1 LSLLTRVTNFVQ
13 IILKEKI
20 KQGNIAIDATMG
32 NGNDTVFLARS
43 VGISGKV
50 YSFDVQEIALRNT
63 KEKITEHHLKGYDIQ
78 LINDGHENINQ
89 YIEGSVDV
97 VMFNLGYLPK
107 GDPAIITRPKTTIK
121 AISHMIQLLKPGGII
136 SIIIYYGHEGGKEEK
151 EAVLDFLKGIPK
163 EEITV
168 IESNYTNHM
177 NNPPIIVFIEKN
189 K

>member
-1 LSLLTRVTNFVQ
+1 MSLLTRVTNFVQ

-20 KQGNIAIDATMG
+20 KEGDIAIDATMG
-32 NGNDTVFLARS
+32 NGNDTIFLAKS
-43 VGISGKV
+43 VGINGRV
-50 YSFDVQEIALRNT
+50 YSFDVQEIALQNT
-63 KEKITEHHLKGYDIQ
+63 KEKIAEHHLEEYDIQ
-78 LINDGHENINQ
+78 LINDGHENIDQ
-89 YIEGSVDV
+89 YVGESIDV

-107 GDPAIITRPKTTIK
+107 GDHSIVTRPKTTIK

-136 SIIIYYGHEGGKEEK
+136 SIIIYYGHEGGMEEK
-151 EAVLDFLKGIPK
+151 TAILDFLKELSK

-168 IESNYTNHM
+168 IESNYMNHT